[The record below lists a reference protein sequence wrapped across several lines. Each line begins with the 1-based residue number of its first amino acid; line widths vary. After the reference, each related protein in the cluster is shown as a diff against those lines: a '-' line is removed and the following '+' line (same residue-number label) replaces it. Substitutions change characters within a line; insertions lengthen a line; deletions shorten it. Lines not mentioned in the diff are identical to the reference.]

1 MILCYCW
8 SVVFSLRILTHTEK
22 KIMIED
28 VQGLLEKIHNEGI
41 SKAQE
46 EKQAVLAQAKREAE
60 SIIAAAREEAD
71 GILNEAQRSIASDRK
86 KADDAIRQAAR
97 DIVISMKAD
106 LLKKLNAVTR
116 ECIAESMTA
125 ETMEKIILE
134 MAKNYNNASGGVSA
148 EILLAQKDQ
157 ELAQSYLMGRLLE
170 ALKQK
175 PEIRL
180 TNDFNSGLQISF
192 KGDEVFFDFSD
203 EALTEV
209 LCKFTGAKLAAVIKG

>member
-1 MILCYCW
+1 
-8 SVVFSLRILTHTEK
+8 
-22 KIMIED
+22 MIED

-41 SKAQE
+41 SRARE
-46 EKQAVLAQAKREAE
+46 EKQAVLAQAEAE
-60 SIIAAAREEAD
+60 AASIVDAARKEAAR
-71 GILNEAQRSIASDRK
+71 ILDEAQKQIASDRK

-106 LLKKLNAVTR
+106 LLKRLNAVTR
-116 ECIAESMTA
+116 ECIAETMTA

-134 MAKNYNNASGGVSA
+134 MAKNYSAASGGVSA

-157 ELAQSYLMGRLLE
+157 AAAQTYLMGRLLE
-170 ALKQK
+170 ALKAK

-192 KGDEVFFDFSD
+192 KGNDVFFDFSD